1 MEESMETQVREMNM
15 LQREGHKKQRTLDVE
30 RASLEQQQSVCNA
43 TEARL
48 VHERKLLGAERVQ
61 IKGSLTTVRH
71 RRQGERKVSFMV
83 CVYEA
88 CDVSFHA

>member
-1 MEESMETQVREMNM
+1 MEESMETQVREMHM
-15 LQREGHKKQRTLDVE
+15 SQREVHKKQRTLDVE
-30 RASLEQQQSVCNA
+30 LASLEKKQSVCNA

-61 IKGSLTTVRH
+61 IKGSLTTARH
-71 RRQGERKVSFMV
+71 RRQGERKVSFIG
-83 CVYEA
+83 CGEEA